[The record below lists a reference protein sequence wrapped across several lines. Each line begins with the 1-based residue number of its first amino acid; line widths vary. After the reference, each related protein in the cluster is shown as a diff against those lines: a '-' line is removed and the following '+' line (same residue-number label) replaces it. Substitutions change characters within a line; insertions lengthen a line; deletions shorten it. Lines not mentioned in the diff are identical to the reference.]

1 MRGPGMSMTARA
13 ESKKAAYA
21 FDLAIVGTVGV
32 PGRYGGFETLADQL
46 TQRLHQ
52 DFRILVCCTSA
63 GRTAPLPE
71 NYLGATLRYFR
82 WEANGWQSIPYDI
95 ASLFYAAPRSR
106 AVLVLGV
113 SGCLLLPLIRLRSPR
128 TRIVTNIDGL
138 EWKRRK
144 WGRLARLVL
153 RLSEWS
159 AVRFSDAVVADNPAI
174 QEHVRRSYGMP
185 SGLIYYGGDH
195 MHRSGSTAAAVPLR
209 FERGTYVLG
218 VCRIE
223 PENNVREILL
233 AFQAAPKCRL
243 VMVGN
248 WTVSGYAQ
256 GLRHDFGALEN
267 IELLD
272 PIYEEQRL
280 DDLRR
285 GARAYVHGHSAG
297 GTNPSLVEAMTA
309 GMPVLAFD
317 VDYNRHTTDGQA
329 LYWSDP
335 EALTRLI
342 ESVGPAELAANAA
355 AMTEIAARRYC
366 WTTVSRQYQDILFP
380 VNVT

>member
-1 MRGPGMSMTARA
+1 MSATAST
-13 ESKKAAYA
+13 ESGQGVDS

-46 TQRLHQ
+46 TQRLHE
-52 DFRILVCCTSA
+52 DLRVLVCCTST
-63 GRTAPLPE
+63 GRTIPLPA

-82 WEANGWQSIPYDI
+82 WEANGWQSIPYDFV
-95 ASLFYAAPRSR
+95 SLWYAAPRSR

-113 SGCLLLPLIRLRSPR
+113 SGCLLLPLIRLRAPR

-174 QEHVRRSYGMP
+174 QEHVRRSYGRP
-185 SGLIYYGGDH
+185 SRLIYYGGDH
-195 MHRSGSTAAAVPLR
+195 MQRSGKAGAAVSLR

-233 AFQAAPKCRL
+233 AFQAAPQCRL

-248 WTVSGYAQ
+248 WTISPYAQ
-256 GLRHDFGALEN
+256 GLRHDFGALAN

-329 LYWSDP
+329 LYWTGP

-342 ESVGPAELAANAA
+342 ESARPAELAANAA
-355 AMTEIAARRYC
+355 AMTEIAARRYR
-366 WTTVSRQYQDILFP
+366 WATVSRQYRDILFP
-380 VNVT
+380 ADAA